1 MATKS
6 DYKPWAHPKGSSYAS
21 LVKQGMEIVCPPG
34 VPAPVST
41 HDYMNRELPAIPGV
55 TQKQNNRGQ
64 LKNMIAMHLDTSQ
77 TTEASPS
84 YRFSSERPRPLP
96 AKGQSS
102 LNTIP
107 RLMLSPPT
115 PLLSEKSS
123 QKILQLT
130 GFDPGLQRAIF
141 IPQQQHHPILPE
153 APGSS
158 SVYSQPGKEY
168 GGQEETAKNNRVIPA
183 GTGEIYP
190 GSDLQSGRIKQQ
202 SLGAAVKA
210 RDSSSPTKYS
220 GPKVNQEHSTK
231 IFTASG
237 PNELILKGFIDQ
249 ERSQHKKGFGGL
261 GHDVDG
267 KHTPV
272 RNDADRALVPLPLA
286 VCAKAKK
293 PVHLKIE
300 RSSFFAEVRDS
311 MAWGI
316 REVTS
321 PTRSKYLTTNPV
333 KKASLQVPPAG
344 TPKRKQN
351 FSTGKHPLKSPFPFP
366 RIRNLAE
373 SAEGDDMRDRG
384 MPAATRQS
392 SVWNSSPTSKSII
405 RNSARAPDGPDTPMP
420 VKTGFMS
427 ILSHMNETTQ
437 SEDSSKAKQ
446 KLKGKTTAERRRE
459 SLKKKIVVVGISDQS
474 PGTLLSR

>member
-1 MATKS
+1 
-6 DYKPWAHPKGSSYAS
+6 
-21 LVKQGMEIVCPPG
+21 MEIVCPPG
-34 VPAPVST
+34 VPAPVSA

-55 TQKQNNRGQ
+55 TQKQNNREQ
-64 LKNMIAMHLDTSQ
+64 HKNRIAMHPDTSQ

-84 YRFSSERPRPLP
+84 FRFSSEWPRPLP
-96 AKGQSS
+96 AKSQSS
-102 LNTIP
+102 LSTIP
-107 RLMLSPPT
+107 RVLLSPPT

-130 GFDPGLQRAIF
+130 GFDPGLERAIP
-141 IPQQQHHPILPE
+141 IPQQQHPILPE
-153 APGSS
+153 SPGSS
-158 SVYSQPGKEY
+158 SVYSQPGNGY
-168 GGQEETAKNNRVIPA
+168 GGQEETAKKNRVIPV

-190 GSDLQSGRIKQQ
+190 DSYLHFGRIKQQ
-202 SLGAAVKA
+202 SLAAAVKA
-210 RDSSSPTKYS
+210 RNSSSPTKYS

-231 IFTASG
+231 SFTATG
-237 PNELILKGFIDQ
+237 PNELVLKGFIDQ

-286 VCAKAKK
+286 VRAKSKK

-321 PTRSKYLTTNPV
+321 PTRSKYLTTHPV

-344 TPKRKQN
+344 TPKRKRN

-366 RIRNLAE
+366 IIRNLAE
-373 SAEGDDMRDRG
+373 SAEDDDMRDRG
-384 MPAATRQS
+384 MPAATRQPS
-392 SVWNSSPTSKSII
+392 AGNSSPTSKSII

-420 VKTGFMS
+420 IKTGFML
-427 ILSHMNETTQ
+427 ILSHMNGTIQ

-446 KLKGKTTAERRRE
+446 RSKVKTTAERRRE